1 MINDTGASETEIWY
15 LIARAP
21 QDHPRSYSQNFVTY
35 SPNSPNIEIIGI
47 YTGRI
52 PYDPGGQVSP
62 ARILESPYF
71 LNHLEKC
78 GGSWFLPMIQRMARG
93 EIIPLDEIAAAYRL
107 ENGTEMED
115 APLGSH
121 FPCEMTSLKWLADRH
136 GTVIVDKAP
145 PEEANEKFT
154 QWLKENEAI
163 ASTLDSTEIVKNIF
177 REEDGSELHKYIIYR
192 LKHREPSVQI
202 STIEF
207 AKQSYFQTPVV
218 PALTFSASFSQD
230 ISPSSEEA

>member
-1 MINDTGASETEIWY
+1 MIDDTRPSEAETWY

-35 SPNSPNIEIIGI
+35 TPNSPNIEIIGI

-78 GGSWFLPMIQRMARG
+78 GGSWFLPMVQRMARG
-93 EIIPLDEIAAAYRL
+93 EIISLDEIAAAYRF
-107 ENGTEMED
+107 ENATEMEN

-154 QWLKENEAI
+154 QWLKENEAM

-177 REEDGSELHKYIIYR
+177 RQEDGSELHKYIIYR
-192 LKHREPSVQI
+192 LKHREPAAQI
-202 STIEF
+202 AIFES
-207 AKQSYFQTPVV
+207 AQQSDFQTTGV

-230 ISPSSEEA
+230 ISPSSAEA